1 VVAGRILGMSPKD
14 NVWVDGSERGKGVGY
29 AFAGVESYVRENG
42 ENWGKRALLLPHMSA
57 RRESAYANYSANKNV
72 GGARGNRPEPGGP
85 VVAVDPPLKLLEL
98 GLRLADG
105 QLFGVAT
112 VHPHEVLGWAAA
124 TKALDLETGE
134 RHPGVPP
141 EIEEALQDLHDAG
154 YNGYARQREPFF
166 AAKYFPPIDLLME
179 AGYDV
184 DFVKSYLVVLGK
196 SADSVE
202 RIDKLYVP
210 PSLRPRA
217 SR

>member
-1 VVAGRILGMSPKD
+1 MEPKD
-14 NVWVDGSERGKGVGY
+14 NVWADGSECGLGE
-29 AFAGVESYVRENG
+29 AFAAVESYLRQNG
-42 ENWGKRALLLPHMSA
+42 SNWAQRALLLPHMSA
-57 RRESAYANYSANKNV
+57 RRETYHQNYSANKNI
-72 GGARGNRPEPGGP
+72 GSGRGNKPTPGGP
-85 VVAVDPPLKLLEL
+85 VMVVHPPLKLLEK
-98 GLRLADG
+98 GMRLATG
-105 QLFGVAT
+105 QLLGVAT
-112 VHPHEVLGWAAA
+112 PNPREVVMGWVAG
-124 TKALDLETGE
+124 TKAVDAVTGE

-141 EIEEALQDLHDAG
+141 DIEEALQDLHDGG

-166 AAKYFPPIDLLME
+166 AAKYFPPIDLLMD

-210 PSLRPRA
+210 PSKRPHI